1 MGPVAGAGWG
11 GLLAVVAAGTP
22 AAAAEGTPA
31 AAIVGTPA
39 AANSWE
45 MVGRVV
51 LAIAGGVDAGQAR
64 VAATSRER
72 IAEKGQGGLSG
83 GVDGGVEWGGLV
95 ALATVGIPT
104 AAHGWGRVGRAVL
117 AIAGEG

>member
-1 MGPVAGAGWG
+1 MLGQGGVA
-11 GLLAVVAAGTP
+11 AAGTP

-39 AANSWE
+39 AANSCE
-45 MVGRVV
+45 MVDRVV

-95 ALATVGIPT
+95 ALATVATP
-104 AAHGWGRVGRAVL
+104 AAGNSWGRVGRAVL